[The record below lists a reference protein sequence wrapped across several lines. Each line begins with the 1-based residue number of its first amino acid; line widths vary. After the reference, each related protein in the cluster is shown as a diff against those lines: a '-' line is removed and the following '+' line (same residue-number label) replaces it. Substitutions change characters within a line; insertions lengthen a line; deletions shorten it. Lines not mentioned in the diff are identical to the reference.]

1 MDFSSNFA
9 AIAIAGAFALIFLLK
24 LWKRSKSR
32 GNLVPEAPGGLP
44 IIGHFHRL
52 GEKKNLALIL
62 TEMAD
67 KYGSMFSLRFGV
79 HTTVIISDHKAIKEC
94 FTINDKFIAYR
105 PPSTQAQIVGY
116 SGSSFGF
123 APYGPYWR
131 NLRKL
136 ASIELLSSQRTKM
149 LNYVQKSEVNYL
161 VKDLYDHCNSSNA
174 KIDISECIQH
184 MVFNMIT
191 RMVAGKRF
199 YVGNKEV
206 ENVNGR
212 PMSEVIKDFMNV
224 AGALVPGDFIPLI
237 GWLDITGVV
246 KNMKSISNE
255 VGVIVDKWIEEHK
268 MKKAEHEDKK
278 DFLDVM
284 LSVIQD
290 EPSMGLDQATI
301 IKGTSTA
308 IILAGSDT
316 TAITA
321 IWVLSNLLNNKKALQ
336 KCQEELDLK
345 VGRDRCVEVD
355 DLAKL
360 EYLSACIKETL
371 RLFPPGPL
379 GIPRHVAED
388 CYISGYFIP
397 KGTRL
402 FLNFYK
408 LHRDP
413 EVWRNPEE
421 FIPERFLTDKSH
433 IDVTGNNFEYL
444 PFSGGRRHCPGTNLA
459 MQVLNLSLARLLQA
473 FNFKTP
479 SDKPL
484 DMSIG
489 QAIVLPREYPL
500 ELVLTARLAPHLY
513 DQECN

>member
-1 MDFSSNFA
+1 MDFSSISFA
-9 AIAIAGAFALIFLLK
+9 ILATFTLILLLK
-24 LWKRSKSR
+24 LWKKQ
-32 GNLVPEAPGGLP
+32 GFTNHKNLVPEAPGGLP

-52 GEKKNLALIL
+52 REKKNLALIL
-62 TEMAD
+62 AEMAD
-67 KYGSMFSLRFGV
+67 KYGSIFSLRLGV
-79 HTTVIISDHKAIKEC
+79 HRAVIISDHRAIKEC
-94 FTINDKFIAYR
+94 FTINDKIIAFR

-136 ASIELLSSQRTKM
+136 ASIELLSSQRTQM

-161 VKDLYDHCNSSNA
+161 VKDLFKRCNSNL
-174 KIDISECIQH
+174 KIDMSECIQH

-199 YVGNKEV
+199 YEGGKEV

-212 PMSEVIKDFMNV
+212 RMSQVIKDFMNV
-224 AGALVPGDFIPLI
+224 AGELVPGDFIPLI
-237 GWLDITGVV
+237 GWMDFTGIV
-246 KNMKSISNE
+246 KKMKSISDE

-268 MKKAEHEDKK
+268 LKKAEDEDNK

-284 LSVIQD
+284 LSVIED

-301 IKGTSTA
+301 IKGTTTA

-321 IWVLSNLLNNKKALQ
+321 IWVLSNLLNSKRALER
-336 KCQEELDLK
+336 CQEELDLK
-345 VGRDRCVEVD
+345 VGRNRCVEVD
-355 DLAKL
+355 DLGNL
-360 EYLSACIKETL
+360 EYLVATIKETL
-371 RLFPPGPL
+371 RLYPPGPL
-379 GIPRHVAED
+379 GVPRHVAED
-388 CYISGYFIP
+388 CYISGYYIP

-402 FLNFYK
+402 FLNFWK

-413 EVWRNPEE
+413 EVWTNPEE

-473 FNFKTP
+473 FNFTNP
-479 SDKPL
+479 SNKPL
-484 DMSIG
+484 DMSIA
-489 QAIVLPREYPL
+489 QAIVLPREFPL
-500 ELVLTARLAPHLY
+500 EVVLTPRLAPQLY
-513 DQECN
+513 GA